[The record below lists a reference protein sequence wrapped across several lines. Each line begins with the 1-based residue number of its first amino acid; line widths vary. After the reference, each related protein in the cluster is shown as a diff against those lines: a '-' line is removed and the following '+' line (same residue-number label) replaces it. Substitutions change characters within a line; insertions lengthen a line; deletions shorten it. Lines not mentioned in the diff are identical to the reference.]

1 MLPRQQG
8 ICSGR
13 LSASEP
19 SRSAVPLAA
28 VGIACLGLVPA
39 LGGPDRPLHWA
50 MTIGMV
56 GFGVL
61 LWARHRLVKRESAL
75 PPIATADAQRAGFAL
90 LLITAISS
98 LLVLGI
104 VFLQWRR
111 GGPIGWLS
119 LAMPFAGLLWLG
131 SLGLQ
136 ARRHSSAD
144 VAERPSLRGP
154 KLDALGTPS
163 QRPSRP
169 PTDRR
174 LSA

>member
-1 MLPRQQG
+1 
-8 ICSGR
+8 
-13 LSASEP
+13 
-19 SRSAVPLAA
+19 VPLAA

-61 LWARHRLVKRESAL
+61 LWARHRLVKVKRERAL
-75 PPIATADAQRAGFAL
+75 PPIATADAQHAGFAL
-90 LLITAISS
+90 LLITAISG

-104 VFLQWRR
+104 VFLQWQR

-119 LAMPFAGLLWLG
+119 LAMPFVGLLWLA
-131 SLGLQ
+131 SLALQ
-136 ARRHSSAD
+136 ARRYKSAD